1 VPLAANAA
9 ASRSASTAVESRY
22 RETMAN
28 ATATRAYSSHRR
40 RIGSDDTSAVVL
52 PRAKS
57 VGVAATRAAESAT
70 EGGFEAFNRRAADV
84 PNRYDEG

>member
-40 RIGSDDTSAVVL
+40 RIGSDDASAVVLPRAKVVL

-57 VGVAATRAAESAT
+57 VGVAATRVAQVHD
-70 EGGFEAFNRRAADV
+70 GGWFRSV
-84 PNRYDEG
+84 